1 MNLSLYKYNSSG
13 KKQNMC
19 FVPFRVENWVTNG
32 KRRKEF
38 LLNTFSYLLNFE
50 LYIYV
55 IYAKI
60 NELMKLPNIV

>member
-1 MNLSLYKYNSSG
+1 MNLSLYKYNSSE
-13 KKQNMC
+13 KKQNMG

-50 LYIYV
+50 LYIYI

-60 NELMKLPNIV
+60 KELMKLPNIV